1 MFADHPVRNKPFYTK
16 KNYGF
21 YNFIE
26 IFPKG
31 NLWFSSKVANF
42 PLVCFRTKWTLKYC
56 SMIIQLEN
64 NPY

>member
-21 YNFIE
+21 YNFFE

-31 NLWFSSKVANF
+31 NL
-42 PLVCFRTKWTLKYC
+42 
-56 SMIIQLEN
+56 
-64 NPY
+64 